1 MAAISSRVDV
11 HSQEFGDNERAMREL
26 AADVRRQAARVALG
40 GSQAATRK
48 HKAAGKL
55 TARERVRVLLDTG
68 SPFLELSQLAA
79 HGLYGGGIAAAGIVT
94 GMGRVGGREW
104 GTGAHAPTARA

>member
-1 MAAISSRVDV
+1 MAAITSRVDV
-11 HSQEFGDNERAMREL
+11 HSQEFRDNERVMGEL
-26 AADVRRQAARVALG
+26 AADVRRQAAKVALG

-68 SPFLELSQLAA
+68 SPFLELSPLAA
-79 HGLYGGGIAAAGIVT
+79 HGLYGGDIATSGIGPGIRQT
-94 GMGRVGGREW
+94 R
-104 GTGAHAPTARA
+104 